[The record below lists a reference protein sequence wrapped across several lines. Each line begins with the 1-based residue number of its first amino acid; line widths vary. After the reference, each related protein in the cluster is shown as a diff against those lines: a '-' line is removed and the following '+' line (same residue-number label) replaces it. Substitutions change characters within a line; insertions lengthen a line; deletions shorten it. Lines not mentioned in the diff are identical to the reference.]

1 MATAPTPVSSRM
13 MLASLVEG
21 LGHQEQDEHLQH
33 LGDHRGAESDGRTEQ
48 ILGAVLAHQVKM
60 QKAADQP
67 LHGRQHG
74 TGRGSKAAHEV
85 AVHASGQSNP
95 ETDHR
100 AAENAAEHRANGP
113 GVGNG
118 PFDLKSEVGT
128 HDAETGEHQI
138 AHQFVGQA
146 HGDLHQGSKE
156 RGFAE
161 QVGDGEIDAHLL
173 HQAADQGDVVDVF

>member
-1 MATAPTPVSSRM
+1 MQAAGQTDGQP
-13 MLASLVEG
+13 
-21 LGHQEQDEHLQH
+21 
-33 LGDHRGAESDGRTEQ
+33 DGRT
-48 ILGAVLAHQVKM
+48 AK
-60 QKAADQP
+60 
-67 LHGRQHG
+67 
-74 TGRGSKAAHEV
+74 
-85 AVHASGQSNP
+85 
-95 ETDHR
+95 
-100 AAENAAEHRANGP
+100 NAAEHRANGP

-128 HDAETGEHQI
+128 HDAKTGEHQI

-146 HGDLHQGSKE
+146 HRDLHQGSKE